1 MELLEGTIPPEATE
15 LEVSHC
21 RELRIQTGAFG
32 GGAPLKRVHVSG
44 IYSVVAKRQAF
55 QNISAPNTHL
65 EVSECNSVFLES
77 HAFRNTRGTLSV
89 SISRCKHVEIKPNAF
104 SWLLWIMVKEV
115 PSLELSSNAFKF
127 EAPQHGRHGP
137 ATKVGYLNA
146 LLLIYDNVTTTPIS
160 IFISFI
166 CHDYRPIME
175 LASIKINN
183 RRYFY
188 FFISF

>member
-1 MELLEGTIPPEATE
+1 VKPQTAKRRSDRLAFLKVLSHFMLICPCRFLSQNVELLEGTIPPEATD

-77 HAFRNTRGTLSV
+77 HAFRNTRGTLSI
-89 SISRCKHVEIKPNAF
+89 SISRCKHVEIKPSAF
-104 SWLLWIMVKEV
+104 SWLLWIAIKEV

-137 ATKVGYLNA
+137 ATKVG
-146 LLLIYDNVTTTPIS
+146 PMSIS
-160 IFISFI
+160 
-166 CHDYRPIME
+166 RTVLVE
-175 LASIKINN
+175 
-183 RRYFY
+183 
-188 FFISF
+188 